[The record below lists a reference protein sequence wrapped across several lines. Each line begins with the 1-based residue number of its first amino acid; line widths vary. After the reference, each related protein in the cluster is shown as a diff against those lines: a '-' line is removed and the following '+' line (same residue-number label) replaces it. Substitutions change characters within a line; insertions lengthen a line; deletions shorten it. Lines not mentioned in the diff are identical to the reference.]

1 MFTRSSPFF
10 SSTCLSLALLVSSS
24 VSAQTAG
31 ADGVVKVQSAYS
43 MDETISRIKQDIAGK
58 GIMFFSEVDQSRLD
72 VSAGIALRRSTLLSF
87 GNPALGSQFIT
98 SNPQAGL
105 DWPVRLLVQED
116 DQGKVVGA
124 FRFSDAVLRHLVVN
138 MDEAV
143 TEPSPMARAAEEE
156 GDGAPRRR
164 ERTRDD
170 AAPASDDDDN
180 SVGEGA

>member
-116 DQGKVVGA
+116 DQGKVWA
-124 FRFSDAVLRHLVVN
+124 SYTDFAWIAKRHGITDREQQFKTASGVV
-138 MDEAV
+138 DSI
-143 TEPSPMARAAEEE
+143 T
-156 GDGAPRRR
+156 
-164 ERTRDD
+164 
-170 AAPASDDDDN
+170 ASITV
-180 SVGEGA
+180 SVKAK

>member
-43 MDETISRIKQDIAGK
+43 MDETISRIKRDIAGK

-116 DQGKVVGA
+116 DQGKVWA
-124 FRFSDAVLRHLVVN
+124 SYTDFAWIAKRHGITDREQQFKTASGVV
-138 MDEAV
+138 DSI
-143 TEPSPMARAAEEE
+143 T
-156 GDGAPRRR
+156 
-164 ERTRDD
+164 
-170 AAPASDDDDN
+170 ASITV
-180 SVGEGA
+180 SVKAK